1 MELLHLARSYRKLDK
16 VLDASNEISA
26 RLPEFY
32 ISKGQI
38 IEGEMR
44 ELDEKI
50 RQVEQE
56 CHHQNKNVI
65 INNHTRPQV
74 AKNINTSRQR
84 QQLI

>member
-1 MELLHLARSYRKLDK
+1 M
-16 VLDASNEISA
+16 LDASNEISA